1 MNEICYSYLLTM
13 KRIKANQVGAR
24 KKRGDAEAQRMAI
37 RGVFFA
43 SLRLRGEKFPLIFS
57 LASFDTN
64 HCLLTRLSAF
74 ALFSKLYY

>member
-1 MNEICYSYLLTM
+1 M

-37 RGVFFA
+37 RCVCFA

-57 LASFDTN
+57 VASFDTN
-64 HCLLTRLSAF
+64 H
-74 ALFSKLYY
+74 

>member
-1 MNEICYSYLLTM
+1 M

-24 KKRGDAEAQRMAI
+24 KKRGDAEALRMAI

-64 HCLLTRLSAF
+64 HC
-74 ALFSKLYY
+74 KLIMI